1 MSVNVNIFPMR
12 LEASFEAATATDTVR
27 SDAAL
32 ADSGFVFLPHKSG
45 FDADSWAASSGA
57 IAPLS

>member
-1 MSVNVNIFPMR
+1 MLTDGGINGIGTHFAFR
-12 LEASFEAATATDTVR
+12 LPGEGHPVVPGGP
-27 SDAAL
+27 
-32 ADSGFVFLPHKSG
+32 GFVFLPKGPHKSG